1 MSLYIDINKE
11 LSSFNL
17 DVSMESKG
25 GIIGFLGASG
35 SGKSMTL
42 KCIAGIEKADSGKI
56 IINDKVLFDSEKKIN
71 VKTKDRK
78 VGFLFQNYALFPH
91 MTIKDNIEIGLDRIS
106 KAEKNK
112 LSSNFIKKFGL
123 EGLEKRY
130 PWQLSGGQQQR
141 VALARALIT
150 SPDILLLD
158 EPFSALDNH
167 LRATMER
174 ELVEI
179 LKDYNGTVVFVTHDI
194 AEAYRV
200 CDKIIVFD
208 SGKASNIRE
217 KNLLFENPLSFAEAK
232 LTGCKNISKAK
243 KLEDNLILAEDWDLK
258 LKCSSNNRDTDYIAI
273 RSHNIKLFKGQENDE
288 NVFTIRR
295 NRIRDVN
302 EIANAIVLLRK
313 ENISNRNEFDGKV
326 QEALNKKDELI
337 NTIKELE
344 NKNSKF
350 NQVSKYL
357 ITYNNYKEIY
367 EKHGNKKTIFGGYKK
382 HENEI
387 LMFLHAKEK
396 LENLGINTNVSI
408 DKLKEKIIEQKEE
421 ISLLGN
427 EFKNIEKRLE
437 SIRKANSKIENIIQE
452 KIDLTKEKE
461 KER

>member
-25 GIIGFLGASG
+25 GIIGLLGASG

-130 PWQLSGGQQQR
+130 RWQLSGGQQQR

-288 NVFTIRR
+288 NVFTM
-295 NRIRDVN
+295 
-302 EIANAIVLLRK
+302 
-313 ENISNRNEFDGKV
+313 S
-326 QEALNKKDELI
+326 
-337 NTIKELE
+337 
-344 NKNSKF
+344 
-350 NQVSKYL
+350 
-357 ITYNNYKEIY
+357 
-367 EKHGNKKTIFGGYKK
+367 
-382 HENEI
+382 
-387 LMFLHAKEK
+387 
-396 LENLGINTNVSI
+396 
-408 DKLKEKIIEQKEE
+408 
-421 ISLLGN
+421 
-427 EFKNIEKRLE
+427 
-437 SIRKANSKIENIIQE
+437 IENIVENPFDYTLYIRSIKSNKSNLIHFTISKEEMVFDINE
-452 KIDLTKEKE
+452 KIKVKFEPEYLFTFKGE
-461 KER
+461 

>member
-1 MSLYIDINKE
+1 MSLHINITKN

-42 KCIAGIEKADSGKI
+42 KCIAGLEKADTGKI
-56 IINDKVLFDSEKKIN
+56 IINDKVLFDSQQKIN
-71 VKTKDRK
+71 IKTKDRR

-91 MTIKDNIEIGLDRIS
+91 MTIKDNIEIGLDKIS
-106 KAEKNK
+106 KEEKNK

-150 SPDILLLD
+150 SPDVLLLD

-208 SGKASNIRE
+208 GGKAKSIRK
-217 KNLLFENPLSFAEAK
+217 KNELFETPKSLAEAK
-232 LTGCKNISKAK
+232 LTGCKNVSKAK
-243 KLEDNLILAEDWDLK
+243 ILEDNFILAEDWNLK
-258 LKCSSNNRDTDYIAI
+258 LKCSSDEKYIDYIAI
-273 RSHNIKLFKGQENDE
+273 RSHNIKLFKEQENDE
-288 NVFTIRR
+288 NVF
-295 NRIRDVN
+295 
-302 EIANAIVLLRK
+302 EM
-313 ENISNRNEFDGKV
+313 S
-326 QEALNKKDELI
+326 
-337 NTIKELE
+337 
-344 NKNSKF
+344 
-350 NQVSKYL
+350 
-357 ITYNNYKEIY
+357 
-367 EKHGNKKTIFGGYKK
+367 
-382 HENEI
+382 
-387 LMFLHAKEK
+387 
-396 LENLGINTNVSI
+396 
-408 DKLKEKIIEQKEE
+408 
-421 ISLLGN
+421 
-427 EFKNIEKRLE
+427 
-437 SIRKANSKIENIIQE
+437 IENIVENPFDYTLYIRRINASKSNLIHFTISKEEMVFNINE
-452 KIDLTKEKE
+452 KIKVKFEPEYLFTFKSE
-461 KER
+461 